1 MLIHLHSQA
10 TTTPGVRAAIQAS
23 DDAGTVFAERFGVT
37 PQTVCK
43 WRKRDSVEDRSQR
56 AALQRPHRGCAA
68 KPPLPIRRGPGD
80 HPAPLCLALQPAAPS
95 ISLGQQGTL
104 AGNEGLTQTQAADVQ
119 EKASYLPGCNKT
131 NHPPH
136 LDRRPRPHRR
146 PPPGASASTSDERKP
161 SSAPS
166 QTPNNSTATD
176 RPGIV
181 ASRASDDKP
190 SSPPPPRTS
199 RKSQWQ
205 PAKTTQCRRQTRA
218 PPANPRQAK
227 TNPAKMTGFVRSLSP
242 RNGDPS

>member
-1 MLIHLHSQA
+1 MLIHLRSQA

-23 DDAGTVFAERFGVT
+23 DDAGTVLAERFGVT

-146 PPPGASASTSDERKP
+146 PPPDRLGQAHL
-161 SSAPS
+161 
-166 QTPNNSTATD
+166 QATK
-176 RPGIV
+176 G
-181 ASRASDDKP
+181 SRRALLH
-190 SSPPPPRTS
+190 
-199 RKSQWQ
+199 
-205 PAKTTQCRRQTRA
+205 RRQTTPR
-218 PPANPRQAK
+218 PPIGPVSWPQGRQMTSPPRRRRPEHQE
-227 TNPAKMTGFVRSLSP
+227 N
-242 RNGDPS
+242 RNGSLPKPPSAGVKRGHPPQIPVRQKQTRPK